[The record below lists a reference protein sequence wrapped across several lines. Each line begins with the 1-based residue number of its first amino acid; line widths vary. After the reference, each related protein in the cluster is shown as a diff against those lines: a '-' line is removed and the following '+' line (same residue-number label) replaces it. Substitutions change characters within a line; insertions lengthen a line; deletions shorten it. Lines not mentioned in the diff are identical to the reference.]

1 MFSKLFYSVV
11 NNDQKDKRD
20 SKKKQTLVKPQISN
34 YSKKT
39 DPLHRKKLNVE
50 KAQAFDDSKTK
61 RHSMTSFGH
70 FGLSEGPE
78 NCKLTGFKLKVAKT
92 SKEFSNQSK
101 TVNPT
106 RRKGV
111 VTKPELIVLHT
122 DFKNSG

>member
-1 MFSKLFYSVV
+1 MFSKIFYSVV

-20 SKKKQTLVKPQISN
+20 SKKKQTLVKSQISDW
-34 YSKKT
+34 SKKT
-39 DPLHRKKLNVE
+39 DPLHRKKINVE
-50 KAQAFDDSKTK
+50 KVQVFDDSKTK

-78 NCKLTGFKLKVAKT
+78 NCKLTGFKLKVAKFPND
-92 SKEFSNQSK
+92 FSNQSK
-101 TVNPT
+101 TTNPT

-111 VTKPELIVLHT
+111 VSKPEFIVLHT

>member
-1 MFSKLFYSVV
+1 MFSKIFYSVV

-20 SKKKQTLVKPQISN
+20 SKKKQTLVKSQISDW
-34 YSKKT
+34 SKKT
-39 DPLHRKKLNVE
+39 DPLHRKKINVE
-50 KAQAFDDSKTK
+50 KVQVFDDSKTK

-78 NCKLTGFKLKVAKT
+78 NCKLTGFKLKVAKFPND
-92 SKEFSNQSK
+92 FSNQSK
-101 TVNPT
+101 ATNPT

-111 VTKPELIVLHT
+111 VSKPEFIVLHT